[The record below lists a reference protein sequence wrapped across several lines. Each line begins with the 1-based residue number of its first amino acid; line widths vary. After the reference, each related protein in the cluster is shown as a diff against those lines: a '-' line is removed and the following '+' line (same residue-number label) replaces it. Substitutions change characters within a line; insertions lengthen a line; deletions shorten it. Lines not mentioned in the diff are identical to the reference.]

1 MQDQASLV
9 YVMAVYIPDVQP
21 LLWCHFQRPPG
32 TPSPVMTRTNGFTW
46 QRHNLRCCFSSLQ
59 PVTPSHTLS
68 CDASRKVSLF
78 LKWVKYLPLLPLGDI
93 IDRVFLCL
101 SVGLNSAYFV
111 QLQHCFSKMNEK
123 NASLLGTLPASMYS
137 ALIIIS

>member
-1 MQDQASLV
+1 MQEQAGLV

-32 TPSPVMTRTNGFTW
+32 TPSSAMTRTNGFTW

-68 CDASRKVSLF
+68 CGASRKVSWF
-78 LKWVKYLPLLPLGDI
+78 LKWVKDLLLLPLGDI
-93 IDRVFLCL
+93 IDCVLLCL
-101 SVGLNSAYFV
+101 SVGLHPMYFV
-111 QLQHCFSKMNEK
+111 QLQHCLSKMKEK
-123 NASLLGTLPASMYS
+123 NASLLGTLPATMYS